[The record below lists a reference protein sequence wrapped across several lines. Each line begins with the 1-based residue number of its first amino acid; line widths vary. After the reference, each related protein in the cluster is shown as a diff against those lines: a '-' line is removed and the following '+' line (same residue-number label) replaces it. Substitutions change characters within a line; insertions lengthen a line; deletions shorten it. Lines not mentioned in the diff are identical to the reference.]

1 MTRTRK
7 IAIGIVGGLALVVL
21 VLGVVIATFDWNR
34 AKPMINERASAAIGR
49 PFAINGDLSVKWER
63 QLDEGGWRA
72 WVPWPRI
79 IANDISVGNAPWAKA
94 PEFATLKRGEFSLAP
109 LPLLSQ
115 RVVIRRIQ
123 LTEPAADLERLAD
136 GRANWVFTMPDTG
149 EPSPWVLDI
158 NEIGFDKGRVGLVDE
173 ILKAD
178 LTVLVDPLGKPVPFA
193 DVAGA
198 ALVPEDGAASA
209 PRDYVFGWKVD
220 GKFKGLATKG
230 EGKVGGMLALQ
241 DARQPFPVQADVAIG
256 GTKAAVTGTL
266 TDPANL
272 GALDLRLK
280 LSGASMAQLYP
291 LTGVTLPDTPPYST
305 DGHLVA
311 KLQNPGGAV
320 FDYKD
325 FNGKVG
331 NSDLHGDITFA
342 LGAPRPKLTG
352 KLSSKQLRMVD
363 LGPLIGVPA
372 GGTSAAP
379 ADRAKDAPAKPK
391 GGKVLPTQAFRTD
404 RWRDMDA
411 DVTLD
416 AGRIVHDSKLPLSD
430 LSVHV
435 VLQDGKL
442 TLDPFRFGIAGGSIN
457 GTIKLDGASEA
468 LTGRVDLHARRMR
481 LKQLFP
487 ATQAM
492 QKTLGELN
500 GDLAISGTGNSVA
513 ALLGSA
519 TGDVKMLVNDGVI
532 SRSLMEIA
540 GLNVGNYVVSKLF
553 GDDEVKINCG
563 AADLAMKNGVMTPR
577 VFVFDTENALISI
590 TGTADFKNETMD
602 MDITPDSKGF
612 RIFSLRSPLY
622 VRGTFGSPDVG
633 VHVLP
638 LAARGAG
645 MVALGVLLTPAAGLL
660 ALIAPSTTDENA
672 CAPLL
677 EQMRKPPKAPAPAA
691 PKGK

>member
-1 MTRTRK
+1 MTRTKK
-7 IAIGIVGGLALVVL
+7 ITIGIVGGLALVVL
-21 VLGVVIATFDWNR
+21 VIGVFIATFDWNR

-63 QLDEGGWRA
+63 EPAENGWRS
-72 WVPWPRI
+72 WVPWPHI

-94 PEFATLKRGEFSLAP
+94 PQFATLKRGEFSLAP
-109 LPLLSQ
+109 LPLLRQ

-136 GRANWVFTMPDTG
+136 GRANWVFTLPETG

-158 NEIGFDKGRVGLVDE
+158 NEIGFDKGRVGYVDE

-198 ALVPEDGAASA
+198 AFAAQDGAASA
-209 PRDYVFGWKVD
+209 PRDYVFGWKID
-220 GKFKGLATKG
+220 GKYKGLVTKG

-241 DARQPFPVQADVAIG
+241 DAKQPFPVQADVAIG
-256 GTKAAVTGTL
+256 GTKASIAGTV
-266 TDPANL
+266 TDPVNL
-272 GALDLRLK
+272 GSLDLRLK

-311 KLQNPGGAV
+311 KLRNPGGAV

-331 NSDLHGDITFA
+331 DSDLHGDITFA

-352 KLSSKQLRMVD
+352 KLSSKLLRMAD
-363 LGPLIGVPA
+363 LGPLVGVPS
-372 GGTSAAP
+372 GGTAP
-379 ADRAKDAPAKPK
+379 AAADKAKDAPAKPK

-411 DVTLD
+411 DVSLD

-430 LSVHV
+430 LAVHV

-442 TLDPFRFGIAGGSIN
+442 TLDPFRFGIAGGNIA
-457 GTIKLDGASEA
+457 GTIKLDGANEA
-468 LTGRVDLHARRMR
+468 LTGRVDMRARRLR

-487 ATQAM
+487 ATEAM

-540 GLNVGNYVVSKLF
+540 GLNVGNYVMSKLF

-577 VFVFDTENALISI
+577 VFVFDTENALITI
-590 TGTADFKNETMD
+590 TGTADFKNEKLD

-622 VRGTFGSPDVG
+622 VRGTFASPDVG

-672 CAPLL
+672 CGPLL

-691 PKGK
+691 SKGK

>member
-1 MTRTRK
+1 MTRKTK
-7 IAIGIVGGLALVVL
+7 IAVGIVGVLALL
-21 VLGVVIATFDWNR
+21 VAILVVVIATFDWNR
-34 AKPMINERASAAIGR
+34 AKPMINERVTAAIGR
-49 PFAINGDLSVKWER
+49 PFAIHGDLSVQWTREP
-63 QLDEGGWRA
+63 DEGGWRA
-72 WVPWPRI
+72 WVPWPHVV
-79 IANDISVGNAPWAKA
+79 ANDISVGNTEWAKA
-94 PEFATLKRGEFSLAP
+94 PQFATLKRGEFSLAP
-109 LPLLSQ
+109 LPLLRQ

-136 GRANWVFTMPDTG
+136 GRANWLFTLPESG

-158 NEIGFDKGRVGLVDE
+158 NEIGFDKGRVGYADA
-173 ILKAD
+173 ILQAD

-198 ALVPEDGAASA
+198 AFVAEDGAAPA

-220 GKFKGLATKG
+220 GKYKGLATKG

-241 DARQPFPVQADVAIG
+241 DPKQPFPVQADVAIG
-256 GTKAAVTGTL
+256 GTKASVTGTL
-266 TDPANL
+266 TDPVNL

-311 KLQNPGGAV
+311 RLRNAGGAV
-320 FDYKD
+320 FDYRG
-325 FNGKVG
+325 FNGQVG
-331 NSDLHGDITFA
+331 NSDLHGDVSFSLA
-342 LGAPRPKLTG
+342 APRPKLTG
-352 KLSSKQLRMVD
+352 KLSSKQLRMAD
-363 LGPLIGVPA
+363 LGPLIGVPS
-372 GGTSAAP
+372 GKAAP
-379 ADRAKDAPAKPK
+379 AQDKPKDAPAKRA

-411 DVTLD
+411 DVALE
-416 AGRIVHDSKLPLSD
+416 AGRIVHDAKLPLSD
-430 LSVHV
+430 LSVHL
-435 VLQDGKL
+435 VLQDGQL
-442 TLDPFRFGIAGGSIN
+442 TLDPLRFGMAGGSMAA
-457 GTIKLDGASEA
+457 TLRLDGSQAP
-468 LTGRVDLHARRMR
+468 LTGRVEMHARRLR

-487 ATQAM
+487 ATESM

-500 GDLAISGTGNSVA
+500 GDLALSGTGNSVA

-563 AADLAMKNGVMTPR
+563 AADLEMKSGVMTPR
-577 VFVFDTENALISI
+577 VFVFDTENALINI
-590 TGTADFKNETMD
+590 TGTTDFKNEKLD
-602 MDITPDSKGF
+602 LDITPDSKGF

-622 VRGTFGSPDVG
+622 VRGTFGAPDVG

-645 MVALGVLLTPAAGLL
+645 MVALGVILTPAAGLL
-660 ALIAPSTTDENA
+660 ALIAPSTTDDNS
-672 CAPLL
+672 CATLL
-677 EQMRKPPKAPAPAA
+677 KQMRVPPKAPAPA
-691 PKGK
+691 KGK

>member
-7 IAIGIVGGLALVVL
+7 IAIGIVGGLALLVL
-21 VLGVVIATFDWNR
+21 VAGVVIATFDWNR

-63 QLDEGGWRA
+63 EPAEGGWRA
-72 WVPWPRI
+72 WVPWPHV

-94 PEFATLKRGEFSLAP
+94 PNFATLKRGEFSLAP
-109 LPLLSQ
+109 LPLLRQ
-115 RVVIRRIQ
+115 RVVIRKIQ

-136 GRANWVFTMPDTG
+136 GRANWVFTLPETG
-149 EPSPWVLDI
+149 EPSPWMLDI
-158 NEIGFDKGRVGLVDE
+158 NEIGFDKGRVGYVDE
-173 ILKAD
+173 VLKAD

-198 ALVPEDGAASA
+198 AFVPQDGKAPA
-209 PRDYVFGWKVD
+209 PRDYVFGWNVE
-220 GKFKGLATKG
+220 GKFKGLPTKG

-241 DARQPFPVQADVAIG
+241 DASQPFPVQADVSIG
-256 GTKAAVTGTL
+256 GTRAAVTGTL
-266 TDPANL
+266 TDPVNL

-305 DGHLVA
+305 DGHLIA
-311 KLQNPGGAV
+311 KLHHPGGAV
-320 FDYKD
+320 FEYKD

-372 GGTSAAP
+372 GGTAAAP
-379 ADRAKDAPAKPK
+379 ADKSKDAPAKPK

-411 DVTLD
+411 DVALD
-416 AGRIVHDSKLPLSD
+416 AGRIIHDSKLPLSD

-442 TLDPFRFGIAGGSIN
+442 TLDPFRFGIAGGNIN
-457 GTIKLDGASEA
+457 GTIKLDGATE
-468 LTGRVDLHARRMR
+468 TMNGQVDLHARRLR

-487 ATQAM
+487 ATEAM

-500 GDLAISGTGNSVA
+500 GDLAVSGTGNSVA
-513 ALLGSA
+513 ALLGTA

-553 GDDEVKINCG
+553 GDDEVNINCG
-563 AADLAMKNGVMTPR
+563 AADLEMKKGVVTPR
-577 VFVFDTENALISI
+577 VFVFDTENALITI
-590 TGTADFKNETMD
+590 TGTADFKNETVD

-645 MVALGVLLTPAAGLL
+645 AVALGVLLTPAAGLL
-660 ALIAPSTTDENA
+660 ALIAPSTNDENA
-672 CAPLL
+672 CGPLL
-677 EQMRKPPKAPAPAA
+677 EQMRKPPKAPAPPAA
-691 PKGK
+691 KGK

>member
-7 IAIGIVGGLALVVL
+7 IAIGIVGGLALLVL

-49 PFAINGDLSVKWER
+49 DFAINGDLSVKWER
-63 QLDEGGWRA
+63 EPDEGGWRA
-72 WVPWPRI
+72 WVPWPHI

-94 PEFATLKRGEFSLAP
+94 PYFATLKRGEFRLAP
-109 LPLLSQ
+109 LPLLRQ

-136 GRANWVFTMPDTG
+136 GRANWVFTLPETG

-158 NEIGFDKGRVGLVDE
+158 NEIGFDKGRAVLVDE

-198 ALVPEDGAASA
+198 AFVPDDAAAAA
-209 PRDYVFGWKVD
+209 PRDYVFGWKLD
-220 GKFKGLATKG
+220 GKYKGLATKG

-241 DARQPFPVQADVAIG
+241 DAKQPFPVQADVAIG
-256 GTKAAVTGTL
+256 GTKASVTGTL

-311 KLQNPGGAV
+311 KLKNPGGAV

-342 LGAPRPKLTG
+342 LGVPRPKLTG
-352 KLSSKQLRMVD
+352 KLSSKLLRMAD
-363 LGPLIGVPA
+363 LGPLVGVPA
-372 GGTSAAP
+372 GGTPAAP
-379 ADRAKDAPAKPK
+379 ADKTKDAPAKPK

-411 DVTLD
+411 DVALD

-442 TLDPFRFGIAGGSIN
+442 TLDPFRFGMAGGNIN

-468 LTGRVDLHARRMR
+468 LTGRVDLHARRLR

-487 ATQAM
+487 ATAAM

-540 GLNVGNYVVSKLF
+540 GLNVGNYVMSKLF

-563 AADLAMKNGVMTPR
+563 AADLGMKNGVMTPR
-577 VFVFDTENALISI
+577 VFVFDTENAVINI

-602 MDITPDSKGF
+602 MEVTPDSKGF

-645 MVALGVLLTPAAGLL
+645 MVALGVILTPAAGLL
-660 ALIAPSTTDENA
+660 ALIAPSTTEENA
-672 CAPLL
+672 CGPLL

>member
-63 QLDEGGWRA
+63 EPDEGGWRA
-72 WVPWPRI
+72 WVPWPHI

-94 PEFATLKRGEFSLAP
+94 PYFATLKRGEFSLAP
-109 LPLLSQ
+109 LPLLRQ

-136 GRANWVFTMPDTG
+136 GRANWVFTLPETG

-193 DVAGA
+193 DVAGSA
-198 ALVPEDGAASA
+198 FVAEDGAAPA

-241 DARQPFPVQADVAIG
+241 DAKQPFPVQADVAIG
-256 GTKAAVTGTL
+256 GTKASVTGTL

-311 KLQNPGGAV
+311 KLNNPGGAV

-342 LGAPRPKLTG
+342 LGTPRPKLTG

-372 GGTSAAP
+372 GGTAAAP

-411 DVTLD
+411 DVSLD

-430 LSVHV
+430 LTVHV

-442 TLDPFRFGIAGGSIN
+442 TLDPFRFGIAGGNIN
-457 GTIKLDGASEA
+457 GTIKLDGANEA
-468 LTGRVDLHARRMR
+468 LTGRVDLQARRLR

-487 ATQAM
+487 ATEAM

-540 GLNVGNYVVSKLF
+540 GLNVGNYVMSKLF

-672 CAPLL
+672 CGPLL

>member
-7 IAIGIVGGLALVVL
+7 IAIGIVGGVALLVL

-49 PFAINGDLSVKWER
+49 DVAINGDLSVEWER
-63 QLDEGGWRA
+63 DPDEGGWRA
-72 WVPWPRI
+72 WLPWPHI

-94 PEFATLKRGEFSLAP
+94 PYFATLKRGEFSLAL
-109 LPLLSQ
+109 LPLLNQ
-115 RVVIRRIQ
+115 RLVIRRVQ

-136 GRANWVFTMPDTG
+136 GRANWVFTLPETG

-158 NEIGFDKGRVGLVDE
+158 NEIGFDKGRAGLVDD

-198 ALVPEDGAASA
+198 AFVPDDAAAAA
-209 PRDYVFGWKVD
+209 PRDYVFGWKLD
-220 GKFKGLATKG
+220 GKYKGLATKG

-241 DARQPFPVQADVAIG
+241 DAKQPFPVQADVAIG
-256 GTKAAVTGTL
+256 GTKASVTGTL
-266 TDPANL
+266 TDPVNL

-311 KLQNPGGAV
+311 KLKNPGGAV
-320 FDYKD
+320 FDYKN

-352 KLSSKQLRMVD
+352 KLSSKLLRMAD
-363 LGPLIGVPA
+363 LGPLVGVPA
-372 GGTSAAP
+372 GGTPAAP
-379 ADRAKDAPAKPK
+379 ADKTKDAPAKPK

-411 DVTLD
+411 DVALD

-442 TLDPFRFGIAGGSIN
+442 TLDPFRFGMAGGNIN

-468 LTGRVDLHARRMR
+468 LTGRVDLHARRLR

-487 ATQAM
+487 ATAAM

-563 AADLAMKNGVMTPR
+563 AADLGMKSGVMTPR
-577 VFVFDTENALISI
+577 IFVFDTENAVINI

-602 MDITPDSKGF
+602 MEVTPSSKGF

-645 MVALGVLLTPAAGLL
+645 MVALGVILTPAAGLL
-660 ALIAPSTTDENA
+660 ALIAPSTTEENA
-672 CAPLL
+672 CGPLL
-677 EQMRKPPKAPAPAA
+677 EQMRKPPKAPAPAT

>member
-1 MTRTRK
+1 MTRTKK
-7 IAIGIVGGLALVVL
+7 IAIGIVGGIALIVAVF
-21 VLGVVIATFDWNR
+21 VVVIATFDWNR
-34 AKPMINERASAAIGR
+34 ARPMIAERASAAIGR
-49 PFAINGDLSVKWER
+49 PFAINGDLSVQWQR
-63 QLDEGGWRA
+63 QPGEGGWRA
-72 WVPWPRI
+72 WVPWPRV

-94 PEFATLKRGEFSLAP
+94 PHFATLKRGEFSLAP
-109 LPLLSQ
+109 LPLLRQ

-136 GRANWVFTMPDTG
+136 GRANWVFTLPETG

-173 ILKAD
+173 VLKAD

-198 ALVPEDGAASA
+198 SFVPQDASA
-209 PRDYVFGWKVD
+209 PPPRDYVFGWKVD

-241 DARQPFPVQADVAIG
+241 DASQPFTLQADVAIG
-256 GTKAAVTGTL
+256 GTRASVAGTL
-266 TDPANL
+266 TDPVNL
-272 GALDLRLK
+272 GALDLHLK

-320 FDYKD
+320 FDYKG

-352 KLSSKQLRMVD
+352 KLSSKLLRMAD
-363 LGPLIGVPA
+363 LGPLIGVPS
-372 GGTSAAP
+372 GGGAQAAT
-379 ADRAKDAPAKPK
+379 DKSKDAPAKPK

-411 DVTLD
+411 DVSLE
-416 AGRIVHDSKLPLSD
+416 AARIVHDSKLPLSN
-430 LSVHV
+430 LSAHV

-442 TLDPFRFGIAGGSIN
+442 TVDPLRFGMAGGTMN
-457 GTIKLDGASEA
+457 ATARLDGSGAP
-468 LTGRVDLHARRMR
+468 LTGRVEMHARRLR
-481 LKQLFP
+481 LKELFP
-487 ATQAM
+487 ATEAM

-500 GDLAISGTGNSVA
+500 GDLAISGAGNSVA
-513 ALLGSA
+513 ALLGTA

-577 VFVFDTENALISI
+577 VFVFDTENALINI
-590 TGTADFKNETMD
+590 TGTANFKDETVD
-602 MDITPDSKGF
+602 MDISPESKGF

-633 VHVLP
+633 VHVAP

-672 CAPLL
+672 CGPLL
-677 EQMRKPPKAPAPAA
+677 EEMRKPPKAPAPA
-691 PKGK
+691 KGK